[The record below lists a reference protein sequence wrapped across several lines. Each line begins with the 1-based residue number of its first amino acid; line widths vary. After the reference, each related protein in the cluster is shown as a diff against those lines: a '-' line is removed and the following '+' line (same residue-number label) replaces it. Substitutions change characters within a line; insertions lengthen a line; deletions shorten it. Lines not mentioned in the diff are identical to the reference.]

1 MEPSGARA
9 PWIDL
14 PEVQSTRSRIWCSET
29 LLGSGSEVLPDTE
42 SGDNRPKLRP
52 QCDQATRDRWGQM
65 PDSGRRH
72 GRWPGPTGTRG
83 DGKDGRGRVMADYGS
98 AAGRRALAVPCG
110 CTRLWGD
117 GDMASG
123 LHSGSALVVDLE
135 LVHTQPLH
143 LKLLDLEPPD
153 NRTPD

>member
-1 MEPSGARA
+1 MHVAELATTVRDAITVSRVFAEPYEKDGVTVIAAATVPSGARA

-72 GRWPGPTGTRG
+72 GRWPGPTGTG
-83 DGKDGRGRVMADYGS
+83 DG
-98 AAGRRALAVPCG
+98 
-110 CTRLWGD
+110 
-117 GDMASG
+117 
-123 LHSGSALVVDLE
+123 
-135 LVHTQPLH
+135 
-143 LKLLDLEPPD
+143 
-153 NRTPD
+153 